1 MARDEDV
8 SDHSSLPNEVG
19 CVRVSGMSKVWQYM
33 VICWALVC
41 GCGVV
46 AEEEKAPVAQALTQ
60 AKILHCDVNLNADY
74 YIYIQSAGW
83 CAPCKREMA
92 ELVKIYPE
100 MKAQN
105 VELIVVC
112 QDGTEEEAAAYLK
125 SFSSPFPGVH
135 FKAADALPGF
145 TLSRTVPHATVV
157 NKQGEVIA
165 KGHGSLARK
174 WLQIITA
181 DQED

>member
-1 MARDEDV
+1 
-8 SDHSSLPNEVG
+8 
-19 CVRVSGMSKVWQYM
+19 MSKVWQYM

-41 GCGVV
+41 GCGVM

-112 QDGTEEEAAAYLK
+112 QDGTEAEAAAYLK

-135 FKAADALPGF
+135 FKDPAVAKLPGF
-145 TLSRTVPHATVV
+145 ALSRTVPHATIVSRSGV
-157 NKQGEVIA
+157 PLAG
-165 KGHGSLARK
+165 GHGSLARK
-174 WLQIITA
+174 WRQIIA
-181 DQED
+181 YDGDE